1 MKRATVTLP
10 DGRRL
15 RGVRV
20 VWSAAG
26 EPVTVTGRDGTVAFT
41 STVYQTGRDRGTF
54 TLDTDAGPVTARKG
68 CGCGR

>member
-1 MKRATVTLP
+1 M
-10 DGRRL
+10 
-15 RGVRV
+15 